1 MVVDKEIFDHP
12 LHILLPEIGGHYLL
26 LLAALKAL
34 AAAHL
39 LHARVLRLAGHHYPL
54 VLRCQIH
61 VETLML
67 LLSCNHITFI
77 FLSEFVISNP
87 YPPSDRLF
95 LFSDNFRWNWGFN

>member
-12 LHILLPEIGGHYLL
+12 LHIFLSEIRGHYLL
-26 LLAALKAL
+26 LLAALEAL
-34 AAAHL
+34 ATAHL

-67 LLSCNHITFI
+67 LLLCNHITLI
-77 FLSEFVISNP
+77 FDQNLSSPAHTHIQSC
-87 YPPSDRLF
+87 SS
-95 LFSDNFRWNWGFN
+95 LFSTILG

>member
-61 VETLML
+61 VEKLML

-87 YPPSDRLF
+87 YPP
-95 LFSDNFRWNWGFN
+95 